1 MTLHAILSVHI
12 VMIYLR
18 TEYTGTLQP
27 AHTICAESLTF
38 PGVLHD
44 RDNL

>member
-12 VMIYLR
+12 VMIYIL
-18 TEYTGTLQP
+18 EP
-27 AHTICAESLTF
+27 CNPHTICAESLTF